1 MPKRARF
8 ATASEAEAVFYG
20 SIEAGDLDM
29 LMQVWADD
37 DGIICIHPGGERLA
51 GREAIRRSWAAILGN
66 AATIRFVLTDEQ
78 ITGDDDLVVHNLKEN
93 IELDDGTRGVMLATN
108 IYRQVSGSW
117 QLIMH
122 HASPQPQQDEDE
134 FVPPSGTLH

>member
-51 GREAIRRSWAAILGN
+51 GREAIRRSWKAILGN
-66 AATIRFVLTDEQ
+66 AANIRFVLTDEK
-78 ITGDDDLVVHNLKEN
+78 ITGDEELVVRNLREN
-93 IELDDGTRGVMLATN
+93 IELQDGSRGVMLATN
-108 IYRQVSGSW
+108 IYRQVDGSW

-122 HASPQPQQDEDE
+122 HASPEPRQEEPDFDMPTG
-134 FVPPSGTLH
+134 VLH